1 MAQAQT
7 AVLQADPA
15 QDKATAAKPSNVRW
29 RIFAIV
35 FALTVINLVDRV
47 SLSIAMPTIAGE
59 FQLTPSMQGLILSS
73 FFWAY
78 ALLQIP
84 GGWLIDRYG
93 PRRVIGWSTGLW
105 GAFQT
110 LAAFA
115 SGGLSLMFA
124 RVALGAAEAPL
135 FPSGGK
141 LNSLWL
147 GSSER
152 SRGAVLM
159 DCGGPLGVA
168 LGGLVI
174 AYLIAVLGSWR
185 SAFFIAGIAT
195 LAMAWLAWHY
205 LRDDPAEHPGVN
217 AAELDRINAD
227 RTTPLAE
234 ADCQAGGRLEPVQPY
249 VSADMV
255 DTARELARRG
265 LSELL
270 MNVARST
277 QNTAWEL
284 WMKMAFNLT
293 QDPRVL
299 EEFLEVSSRSISEF
313 IDSNMRVVTQI
324 ILEEKSA
331 QAHDDPIDKRSLVSR
346 LLEGRDVDTEQFG
359 RRLGYSLFQKHYAGL
374 VWCESPDAEIR
385 LLEDVARTLAQLTGT
400 AAPLIVFAG
409 PATLWVWSHAAKPL
423 DLNLLQGIALRFS
436 GIRAAI
442 GSPGTG
448 VNGFRRSHLEA
459 LTTQRLMGRLAG
471 APAVATI
478 DQVRMVSLMTQD
490 DRAARQ
496 FVLSTL
502 GRLATEPSVLQR
514 SLHAFLAN
522 GCNVTQT
529 AEALGTHR
537 NTLLRRLERAQD
549 LLPVRLADHRI
560 QIAAAL
566 ELVIWSTPLI
576 DDDK

>member
-15 QDKATAAKPSNVRW
+15 QDKAAAAKPSNVRW

-234 ADCQAGGRLEPVQPY
+234 ADCQAGGRLGI
-249 VSADMV
+249 A
-255 DTARELARRG
+255 G
-265 LSELL
+265 
-270 MNVARST
+270 
-277 QNTAWEL
+277 
-284 WMKMAFNLT
+284 
-293 QDPRVL
+293 
-299 EEFLEVSSRSISEF
+299 
-313 IDSNMRVVTQI
+313 
-324 ILEEKSA
+324 
-331 QAHDDPIDKRSLVSR
+331 RSLVGIVLGRASWAMVFFG
-346 LLEGRDVDTEQFG
+346 LLTWGPSYLAQARGFDIKGIGAATFVIFLCG
-359 RRLGYSLFQKHYAGL
+359 AVGSLVGGFLCDLLIRKGVRCGLAAKGLLTVSGLAALVAFLLLPSLEDAYAAVTLLALTAFFLMWGSLYWSFPALLATPARVGL
-374 VWCESPDAEIR
+374 VGG
-385 LLEDVARTLAQLTGT
+385 VMNM
-400 AAPLIVFAG
+400 AG
-409 PATLWVWSHAAKPL
+409 SLGGIAVPILVGL
-423 DLNLLQGIALRFS
+423 LLQHLGGYAAVLGFFALCSAAFIA
-436 GIRAAI
+436 G
-442 GSPGTG
+442 
-448 VNGFRRSHLEA
+448 
-459 LTTQRLMGRLAG
+459 
-471 APAVATI
+471 
-478 DQVRMVSLMTQD
+478 
-490 DRAARQ
+490 
-496 FVLSTL
+496 
-502 GRLATEPSVLQR
+502 
-514 SLHAFLAN
+514 
-522 GCNVTQT
+522 
-529 AEALGTHR
+529 
-537 NTLLRRLERAQD
+537 TLLISL
-549 LLPVRLADHRI
+549 
-560 QIAAAL
+560 
-566 ELVIWSTPLI
+566 
-576 DDDK
+576 DKTEAKHG

>member
-168 LGGLVI
+168 LGGLLI

-185 SAFFIAGIAT
+185 SAFFIAGIAWPGWPGT
-195 LAMAWLAWHY
+195 TCATTRPSIPGSTPPSWAGSTPTAPP
-205 LRDDPAEHPGVN
+205 RSPKRTARPAEDWASP
-217 AAELDRINAD
+217 AA
-227 RTTPLAE
+227 PW
-234 ADCQAGGRLEPVQPY
+234 
-249 VSADMV
+249 S
-255 DTARELARRG
+255 
-265 LSELL
+265 
-270 MNVARST
+270 
-277 QNTAWEL
+277 
-284 WMKMAFNLT
+284 
-293 QDPRVL
+293 
-299 EEFLEVSSRSISEF
+299 VSSS
-313 IDSNMRVVTQI
+313 
-324 ILEEKSA
+324 
-331 QAHDDPIDKRSLVSR
+331 
-346 LLEGRDVDTEQFG
+346 
-359 RRLGYSLFQKHYAGL
+359 
-374 VWCESPDAEIR
+374 
-385 LLEDVARTLAQLTGT
+385 
-400 AAPLIVFAG
+400 AAPVG
-409 PATLWVWSHAAKPL
+409 PWCSSA
-423 DLNLLQGIALRFS
+423 
-436 GIRAAI
+436 
-442 GSPGTG
+442 
-448 VNGFRRSHLEA
+448 
-459 LTTQRLMGRLAG
+459 
-471 APAVATI
+471 
-478 DQVRMVSLMTQD
+478 
-490 DRAARQ
+490 
-496 FVLSTL
+496 
-502 GRLATEPSVLQR
+502 
-514 SLHAFLAN
+514 
-522 GCNVTQT
+522 C
-529 AEALGTHR
+529 
-537 NTLLRRLERAQD
+537 
-549 LLPVRLADHRI
+549 
-560 QIAAAL
+560 
-566 ELVIWSTPLI
+566 
-576 DDDK
+576 

>member
-205 LRDDPAEHPGVN
+205 LRDDPAKHPGVN

-234 ADCQAGGRLEPVQPY
+234 ADRQAGG
-249 VSADMV
+249 
-255 DTARELARRG
+255 G
-265 LSELL
+265 LGI
-270 MNVARST
+270 VG
-277 QNTAWEL
+277 
-284 WMKMAFNLT
+284 
-293 QDPRVL
+293 
-299 EEFLEVSSRSISEF
+299 
-313 IDSNMRVVTQI
+313 
-324 ILEEKSA
+324 
-331 QAHDDPIDKRSLVSR
+331 RSLV
-346 LLEGRDVDTEQFG
+346 G
-359 RRLGYSLFQKHYAGL
+359 
-374 VWCESPDAEIR
+374 
-385 LLEDVARTLAQLTGT
+385 
-400 AAPLIVFAG
+400 IV
-409 PATLWVWSHAAKPL
+409 
-423 DLNLLQGIALRFS
+423 
-436 GIRAAI
+436 
-442 GSPGTG
+442 
-448 VNGFRRSHLEA
+448 
-459 LTTQRLMGRLAG
+459 
-471 APAVATI
+471 
-478 DQVRMVSLMTQD
+478 
-490 DRAARQ
+490 
-496 FVLSTL
+496 L
-502 GRLATEPSVLQR
+502 GRASWAMVFFGLLTWGPSYL
-514 SLHAFLAN
+514 
-522 GCNVTQT
+522 
-529 AEALGTHR
+529 
-537 NTLLRRLERAQD
+537 
-549 LLPVRLADHRI
+549 
-560 QIAAAL
+560 
-566 ELVIWSTPLI
+566 
-576 DDDK
+576 